1 MATTVFNFGGGSK
14 GKLVLML
21 SAVGCT
27 KAYEHQGMTIP
38 FADNKYV
45 DGNGYVLRPFKAA
58 FVISANASQDR
69 DAHTVTVILSKNGN
83 AIYTNTFWD
92 NWYAWRTYT
101 GTHDFAAGDR
111 ISLTTYREY
120 TYSMGCCVI
129 YKI

>member
-1 MATTVFNFGGGSK
+1 MAVTAFNLGGGSK

-69 DAHTVTVILSKNGN
+69 DAHTITINLSVNGN
-83 AIYTNTFWD
+83 SIYSNSFWD
-92 NWYAWRTYT
+92 RWYAWRSYT
-101 GTHDFAAGDR
+101 GEHDFVVGDR
-111 ISLTTYREY
+111 ISFSTSREY
-120 TYSMGCCVI
+120 TYSMGCCAI